1 MEQMISG
8 LVEQFER
15 GQMSRRH
22 FVQSLT
28 IAATATAAG
37 AATPAFGAQAKGLKT
52 LAVNHVS
59 YGVADYARTRDF
71 YSDLLGMKVSKDD
84 GKQCNLAFG
93 ETFFVVR
100 KTRQPDNKPFVD
112 HIAYTIDNWDAAAVE
127 AELKRRNLDPKVDA
141 EKLSVSVKDPDGFG
155 VQICSKDM
163 KA

>member
-15 GQMSRRH
+15 GGLSRRA
-22 FVQSLT
+22 FVQSLA
-28 IAATATAAG
+28 IAATTAV
-37 AATPAFGAQAKGLKT
+37 AAAPALGAQAKSMKT
-52 LAVNHVS
+52 LAINHIS
-59 YGVADYARTRDF
+59 YGVADYGKTRDF
-71 YSDLLGMKVSKDD
+71 YADLLGMKVLKDD
-84 GKQCNLAFG
+84 GKQCDLAFG
-93 ETFFVVR
+93 DSFIVVR

-155 VQICSKDM
+155 VQICSKEM

>member
-1 MEQMISG
+1 MEQIISG
-8 LVEQFER
+8 LVEQYDR

-22 FVQSLT
+22 FVQTLAL
-28 IAATATAAG
+28 AATAAT
-37 AATPAFGAQAKGLKT
+37 TPALGAQAKGIKT
-52 LAVNHVS
+52 VAVNHVS

-71 YSDLLGMKVSKDD
+71 YADLLGMKVSKDD
-84 GKQCNLAFG
+84 GKQCNLGFG
-93 ETFFVVR
+93 DSFFVVR

-127 AELKRRNLDPKVDA
+127 AACKARNLTPTVDA

-155 VQICSKDM
+155 VQICSKEM

>member
-1 MEQMISG
+1 MEQIISG
-8 LVEQFER
+8 LVDQFER
-15 GQMSRRH
+15 GRMSRRH

-37 AATPAFGAQAKGLKT
+37 AAAPALGAEAKGLKT
-52 LAVNHVS
+52 LAINHIS
-59 YGVADYARTRDF
+59 YGVADYGKTRDF
-71 YSDLLGMKVSKDD
+71 YAGLLGMKVSKDD
-84 GKQCNLAFG
+84 GKQCDLAFG
-93 ETFFVVR
+93 DSFIVVR

-155 VQICSKDM
+155 VQICSKEM